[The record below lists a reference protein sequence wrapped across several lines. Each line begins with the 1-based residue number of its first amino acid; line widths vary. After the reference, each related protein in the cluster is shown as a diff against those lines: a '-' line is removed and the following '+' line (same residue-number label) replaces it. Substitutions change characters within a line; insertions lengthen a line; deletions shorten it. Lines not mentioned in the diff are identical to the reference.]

1 MTPRLKS
8 VVKQIIPKFVLDK
21 LCAVP
26 TQLRIKKCRKFFKQ
40 APEHP
45 VWLGLDTLKLLQKEY
60 PFPPEYGYVPRTL
73 EQRGKQRA
81 EKLLT
86 LLSRTTN
93 KANTFLELGCWD
105 GMTCCSLQR
114 LGKITTAIDNRTD
127 GFDERA
133 ARQGVILLQMDAAD
147 LKFDDESFDIVFS
160 YDAFEHFAEPE
171 SVLREAIRVVK
182 PGGYIYLFFG
192 PLYMSPMGLHAYR
205 SITVPYCQFLFPR
218 EILEDFVSVRDLGLI
233 NFAQVNEWSI
243 EDYRNLWNRYAD
255 RLKKITYCESRNL
268 SHLGLIMQYSSC
280 FKSKTHYFDNL
291 IVSTI
296 GVLFK
301 KIR

>member
-26 TQLRIKKCRKFFKQ
+26 TQLRIKKCRKIFEQ

-45 VWLGLDTLKLLQKEY
+45 VWLGLDTLKLLQKDY

-93 KANTFLELGCWD
+93 KANT
-105 GMTCCSLQR
+105 
-114 LGKITTAIDNRTD
+114 KITTAIDNRTD

-133 ARQGVILLQMDAAD
+133 ARQGVILLQMDAVD

-243 EDYRNLWNRYAD
+243 EDYRNLWNRYAN

-268 SHLGLIMQYSSC
+268 SHLGLIMQFSSC